1 MGNIEDVTF
10 KLIAHMDE
18 DQYELYKNIYEKL
31 YRKKRKR
38 LDCYATFNLAAKILS
53 QYKTEIPTSH

>member
-18 DQYELYKNIYEKL
+18 DQYDFYKNIYENL
-31 YRKKRKR
+31 LRKGKKE
-38 LDCYATFNLAAKILS
+38 LNSYDKFNLAAKIISLHDS
-53 QYKTEIPTSH
+53 DALISH

>member
-18 DQYELYKNIYEKL
+18 DQYDFYKNIYENL
-31 YRKKRKR
+31 LRKEKKE
-38 LDCYATFNLAAKILS
+38 LNSYDKFNLAAKIISLHES
-53 QYKTEIPTSH
+53 DALISH